1 MQSTVNTIFQKWE
14 VVGSNPVSGKAYQV
28 NDVVEWIL
36 PELGHP
42 DEGFVRVGKDLALEL
57 EESEMHFWVL

>member
-1 MQSTVNTIFQKWE
+1 MGKQSGANIRLI
-14 VVGSNPVSGKAYQV
+14 SYQV
-28 NDVVEWIL
+28 DRVVEWIL

-42 DEGFVRVGKDLALEL
+42 DEGFVRVGKDIALEL